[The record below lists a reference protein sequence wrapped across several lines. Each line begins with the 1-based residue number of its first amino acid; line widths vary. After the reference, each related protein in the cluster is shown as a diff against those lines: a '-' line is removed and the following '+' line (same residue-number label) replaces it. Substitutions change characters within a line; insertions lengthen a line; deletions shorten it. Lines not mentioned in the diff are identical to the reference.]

1 MVEMRLSQKDREG
14 RARNGVLRMEERMEK
29 DRLEE
34 MKGILRKRTVEK
46 LKALPEEYRREA
58 DRRICQQ
65 IQSLPE
71 YQEADTIFTFVGT
84 KDEIDTTCLIEAA
97 LQAGKTV
104 GVPRSSEG
112 GIMAVY
118 AIRGLQDLHPGKFG
132 ILEPGE
138 EAMAIA
144 IEEID
149 FCVIPCLACD
159 LKGNRL
165 GHGGG
170 YYDRYLSRRRMD
182 TAVVCYHELILP
194 EVPVMEHDVPIDRVV
209 TEREVVELDQG

>member
-1 MVEMRLSQKDREG
+1 
-14 RARNGVLRMEERMEK
+14 MEK
-29 DRLEE
+29 DNLDELKDR
-34 MKGILRKRTVEK
+34 LRKETVRR
-46 LKALPEEYRREA
+46 LKDLPREYREEA
-58 DRRICQQ
+58 DRRICAH
-65 IQSLPE
+65 ILSLPE
-71 YQEADTIFTFVGT
+71 YQEAETLFTFVGT
-84 KDEIDTTCLIEAA
+84 KDEIDTMCLIESA
-97 LQAGKTV
+97 LAAGKRV
-104 GVPRSSEG
+104 GVPRSGDG

-118 AIRGLQDLHPGKFG
+118 AITGRGDLRPGRFG
-132 ILEPGE
+132 ILEPVE
-138 EAMAIA
+138 EAQAID

-194 EVPVMEHDVPIDRVV
+194 EVPVMEHDVRVDRVV
-209 TEREVVELDQG
+209 TEQVVVWVGGPVVSTEEDG

>member
-1 MVEMRLSQKDREG
+1 
-14 RARNGVLRMEERMEK
+14 MEK
-29 DRLEE
+29 ENLDE
-34 MKGILRKRTVEK
+34 MKKGLRKRTVEK
-46 LKALPEEYRREA
+46 LKNLSKEYRKAA
-58 DRRICQQ
+58 DWKICQK
-65 IQSLPE
+65 ILTLPE
-71 YQEADTIFTFVGT
+71 YHNAKTIFTFVGT
-84 KDEIDTTCLIEAA
+84 RDEIDTTCLIEAA

-104 GVPRSSEG
+104 GVPKSSDG

-118 AIRGLQDLHPGKFG
+118 AIRGIQDLHPGRFG

-138 EAMAIA
+138 DAIPVA
-144 IEEID
+144 IESID
-149 FCVIPCLACD
+149 FCVIPCMACD

-194 EVPVMEHDVPIDRVV
+194 EVPVMAHDIPIDRVV
-209 TEREVVELDQG
+209 TEQAVVELDRD

>member
-1 MVEMRLSQKDREG
+1 
-14 RARNGVLRMEERMEK
+14 MEK
-29 DRLEE
+29 GNLDEI
-34 MKGILRKRTVEK
+34 KKVLRKRTMEK
-46 LKALPEEYRREA
+46 LNGLSKEYRRVADREICQKILALPEYR
-58 DRRICQQ
+58 D
-65 IQSLPE
+65 
-71 YQEADTIFTFVGT
+71 ADTIFTFVGT
-84 KDEIDTTCLIEAA
+84 RDEIDTTCLIEAA

-104 GVPRSSEG
+104 GVPKSSDG

-118 AIRGLQDLHPGKFG
+118 AIRGLQDLRPGRFG

-138 EAMAIA
+138 DALPVA
-144 IEEID
+144 IEDIG

-182 TAVVCYHELILP
+182 TAVVCYHELVLP
-194 EVPVMEHDVPIDRVV
+194 EVPVMAHDIPIDRVV
-209 TEREVVELDQG
+209 TEQVVVELDRDSTEK

>member
-1 MVEMRLSQKDREG
+1 
-14 RARNGVLRMEERMEK
+14 MEK
-29 DRLEE
+29 DRLDE
-34 MKGILRKRTVEK
+34 MKRMLRKRTVEK
-46 LKALPEEYRREA
+46 LKALPEEYRRAA
-58 DRRICQQ
+58 DWRICQQ
-65 IQSLPE
+65 VLSLPK

-118 AIRGLQDLHPGKFG
+118 AISGLHDLHPGRFG
-132 ILEPGE
+132 ILEPDAG
-138 EAMAIA
+138 AIPIA

-170 YYDRYLSRRRMD
+170 YYDRYLSKRRMD
-182 TAVVCYHELILP
+182 TAVVCYHDLILP
-194 EVPVMEHDVPIDRVV
+194 EVPVMEHDIPIDRVV
-209 TEREVVELDQG
+209 TERVVVELGRGPSEKQEGRG